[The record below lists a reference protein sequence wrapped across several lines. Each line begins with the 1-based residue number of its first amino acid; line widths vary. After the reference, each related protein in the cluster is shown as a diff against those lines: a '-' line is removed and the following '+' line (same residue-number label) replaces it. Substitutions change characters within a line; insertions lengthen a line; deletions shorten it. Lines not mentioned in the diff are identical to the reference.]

1 MKVCLSTLKTRPRR
15 GRSGMPD
22 LKFTKIMVVYIS
34 KTWDAMRKNVAN
46 GDQTDRMKRY
56 VLAFHSKGRVFKT
69 NYHQFH

>member
-1 MKVCLSTLKTRPRR
+1 
-15 GRSGMPD
+15 MPD

-69 NYHQFH
+69 KYHQFY